1 MSIDDP
7 INAYRARIAA
17 GEIHSD
23 PGQEHVVDRLQSL
36 HSALLEIR
44 EPVPVLQRL
53 CRLLATDRQTSN
65 GPKGLY
71 IHGPPG
77 RGKSMLMDLLFDT
90 APFERKR
97 RVHFHAFMI
106 EVHDAIHLWRK
117 NNRKKHSGDPIGL
130 FAASLANSTWLLCF
144 DEFHVTDI
152 ADAMILG
159 RLFEAL
165 FAHGVIIVTT
175 SNWPLDNLYLG
186 GLQRE
191 LFLPFIALF
200 KKKLDLLELSGS
212 TDYRLAR
219 LKAMRIYT
227 IPLGANSTAVL
238 EEDFNQLTHGAV
250 VEPDRI
256 EVKGRILEVSR
267 AARGVAW
274 MHFADLCEQP
284 LGAEDYLAVAR
295 RYHTLVMDGVPRM
308 DAANRNEAK
317 RFMTLID
324 ALYEAKV
331 HLIVAAEAV
340 PDQIYTIGS
349 YSFEFQRTASRLM
362 EMQSPE
368 YLETPHRYGV
378 VVSMS

>member
-1 MSIDDP
+1 MTDGPLSM
-7 INAYRARIAA
+7 YRALRRSGVLAP
-17 GEIHSD
+17 D
-23 PGQEHVVDRLQSL
+23 PVQELVAEKLQSL
-36 HSALLEIR
+36 HHALHGHVPSRGISGWKERFGLSRRR
-44 EPVPVLQRL
+44 EEPPQ
-53 CRLLATDRQTSN
+53 
-65 GPKGLY
+65 GLY
-71 IHGPPG
+71 IYGGVG

-90 APFERKR
+90 APVERKR

-106 EVHDAIHLWRK
+106 EVHDAIHQWRK
-117 NNRKKHSGDPIGL
+117 HNRDKRSGDPIAPV
-130 FAASLANSTWLLCF
+130 AASLADSAWLLCF

-165 FAHGVIIVTT
+165 FAHGVVIVAT
-175 SNWPLDNLYLG
+175 SNWPPDDLYMG

-200 KKKLDLLELSGS
+200 KEKLDLLGLSGE

-219 LKAMRIYT
+219 LKTMRVYT
-227 IPLGANSTAVL
+227 VPLSIDATAVL
-238 EEDFNQLTHGAV
+238 EEDFSQLTEGAT

-256 EVKGRILEVSR
+256 EVKGRTLEVSR

-274 MHFADLCEQP
+274 MRFEELCERP

-295 RYHTLVMDGVPRM
+295 RYHTLVMDGVPLM
-308 DAANRNEAK
+308 DASKRNEAK

-331 HLIVAAEAV
+331 HLIVAAEAE
-340 PDQIYTIGS
+340 PDQIYSMGS
-349 YSFEFQRTASRLM
+349 HAFEFQRTTSRLI

-368 YLETPHRYGV
+368 YIETPHRYGAAV
-378 VVSMS
+378 AHP